1 MKFIDEAEI
10 YVKAGNGG
18 RGCVSFRREKFVPK
32 GGPDGGDGG
41 NGGDVIIRGKK
52 DLSTLADFRYKR
64 HYKAENG
71 KPGSGRNK
79 TGRDGRDIVI
89 DLPLGTIIF
98 DKRYPEPIYDI
109 TMDGDTFVVAKG
121 GRGGRGN
128 ARFVS
133 PVHRA
138 PLEFEEGEEGE
149 ERTLF
154 LNLKLL
160 SDIGIIGLP
169 NAGKSTLISRLTN
182 AKPKIG
188 DYPFTTLT
196 PTLGVLS
203 DENINIVF
211 SDIPGIVNGASKGR
225 GLGLTFLKHIERSNS
240 IIIVLDV
247 SSPSLYED
255 YLMLLD
261 ELYSYNKTILEKDKT
276 IVLNKIDLVKDDIS
290 KRWNNF
296 FREKGLVTLEVSAL
310 KGDGIEGLKIFLKDK
325 TLSTKEEIS
334 Q

>member
-41 NGGDVIIRGKK
+41 KGGDVIIRGKR

-64 HYKAENG
+64 QYRAENG
-71 KPGSGRNK
+71 RPGSSRNK
-79 TGRDGRDIVI
+79 KGRDGRDIVI
-89 DLPLGTIIF
+89 NLPLGTTIY
-98 DKRYPEPIYDI
+98 DKRYPEPIYDL
-109 TMDGDTFVVAKG
+109 TVDGDTFVIAKG

-128 ARFVS
+128 AHFVT

-149 ERTLF
+149 ERVLF
-154 LNLKLL
+154 LDLRLL

-203 DENINIVF
+203 DENISIVF
-211 SDIPGIVNGASKGR
+211 SDIPGIVGGASKGR
-225 GLGLTFLKHIERSNS
+225 GLGLTFLKHIERSRS
-240 IIIVLDV
+240 ILIVLDV
-247 SSPSLYED
+247 SSSSLYED
-255 YLMLLD
+255 YLMLLG
-261 ELYSYNKTILEKDKT
+261 ELSSYNREILEKNKT
-276 IVLNKIDLVKDDIS
+276 IVLNKIDLVKEEITEGWINYF
-290 KRWNNF
+290 K
-296 FREKGLVTLEVSAL
+296 EKGLEALRVSAL
-310 KGDGIEGLKIFLKDK
+310 KGEGIEELKWFLRDKSLTIKGKDGL
-325 TLSTKEEIS
+325 
-334 Q
+334 